1 MKVDVQEECII
12 KQVMKRPLIFISF
25 LILCSG
31 LFWPRC
37 VGATSWPRVTDVMT
51 AAFSVV
57 WLAAEGA
64 TCSVNVYSDPEG
76 NIPVT
81 GISVTNE
88 SANHP
93 RAAQNGVMKVI
104 VSGLELATTYY
115 FQTVTTSD
123 QGVLVEPSSGPLPS
137 VKTELTTG
145 IPNNDVLMH
154 RILKSDGLNPAL
166 GALLLVEVPGG
177 AYPVTGWVGVYS
189 SAPWAGVELANIYS
203 ATSHLLLDLSGG
215 EPITVESIGGLMG
228 FRRLTAT
235 VPERIGGGSP
245 QTLSPTPSDEQCTLD
260 NAGPVIDSGQL
271 LPVPGAVIDNST
283 PVISGVYADQ
293 LSAIDPGSVVLK
305 VDGLPVT
312 GQAVVSSTGVVYTPL
327 VPLAEGAHSV
337 ELFVA
342 DEWGY
347 EALPM
352 TWSFTIDLTQKGDV
366 NSDESIDLA
375 DAIISLQVVSGIQ
388 PVSPVHRAADVNGD
402 GKIGL
407 EEALFILQ
415 KISGLRP

>member
-1 MKVDVQEECII
+1 
-12 KQVMKRPLIFISF
+12 MKRFPIFLSF
-25 LILCSG
+25 LMLCSG

-37 VGATSWPRVTDVMT
+37 AGATSGLRVTDVKPR
-51 AAFSVV
+51 AFSLV
-57 WLAAEGA
+57 WLANQAA
-64 TCSVNVYSDPEG
+64 VSCSAKVYADPEG
-76 NIPVT
+76 QVQINGFRIT
-81 GISVTNE
+81 DE
-88 SANHP
+88 SAAHP
-93 RAAQNGVMKVI
+93 PAAQNGVMKVM
-104 VSGLELATTYY
+104 VSGETETLTPETTYY
-115 FQTVTTSD
+115 FQIVTTSA
-123 QGVLVEPSSGPLPS
+123 QGTLVEPSSGSLPS
-137 VKTELTTG
+137 VKTEASSVYVD
-145 IPNNDVLMH
+145 NDVLLH
-154 RILKSDGLNPAL
+154 RILMNDGTTPAL
-166 GALLLVEVPGG
+166 GTLLLIEVREGKG
-177 AYPVTGWVGVYS
+177 DYPVTGWVDDGY
-189 SAPWAGVELANIYS
+189 SAPLAAAELINIYS
-203 ATSHLLLDLSGG
+203 AVNHRNLELFGG
-215 EPITVESIGGLMG
+215 ESLTVQSIGGLLG
-228 FRRLTAT
+228 FRQMTAT

-245 QTLSPTPSDEQCTLD
+245 QSLSPTPSDEQCTLD

-271 LPVPGAVIDNST
+271 LPVPGAVINDST

-388 PVSPVHRAADVNGD
+388 PVSPVYRAADVNGD
-402 GKIGL
+402 GKIGM
-407 EEALFILQ
+407 EEAIFILQ